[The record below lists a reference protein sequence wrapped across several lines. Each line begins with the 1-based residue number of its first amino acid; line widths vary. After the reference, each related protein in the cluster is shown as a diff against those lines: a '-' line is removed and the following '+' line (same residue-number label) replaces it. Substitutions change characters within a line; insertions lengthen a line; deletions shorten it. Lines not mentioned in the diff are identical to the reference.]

1 MIDLLIPSQTS
12 GERLVDH
19 YGKAEILFFGP
30 DGTRQILSEN
40 LDEIRLSIGRGN
52 SRYDGLGC
60 TYELSV
66 VFKHRILIILY

>member
-40 LDEIRLSIGRGN
+40 LDEI
-52 SRYDGLGC
+52 
-60 TYELSV
+60 
-66 VFKHRILIILY
+66 